1 MAGESDIGDWYKN
14 IPFITKQ
21 WFTMS
26 VILPM
31 IGWLKIINPMYF
43 LLIWSEVAYK
53 FQIWRLLTALF
64 FFPINPMT
72 GFQYLINLYFL
83 YSYSIRLETGLFDG
97 RPADFIFMLIFC
109 WLTLILLMTPMVLSV
124 LYVWCQVNRDVIVQ
138 FFFGTQFKAM
148 YLPWVFAIFNIVI
161 RGSGKDELIG
171 IFVGHVYFFLV
182 FKYPQEYGGRQLIGT
197 PSFLYRYF
205 PSRRGGVSGFGVPPA
220 SRRPENEGQGF
231 RGHRWGTGQ
240 TLGGN

>member
-53 FQIWRLLTALF
+53 FQ
-64 FFPINPMT
+64 
-72 GFQYLINLYFL
+72 
-83 YSYSIRLETGLFDG
+83 
-97 RPADFIFMLIFC
+97 
-109 WLTLILLMTPMVLSV
+109 LLMTPMVLSV